1 VAAFHGEFV
10 AFDGI
15 RVNPK
20 PVRDRRL
27 PILVGGNSDAA
38 LRRVA
43 TWGDGWYGFNLEGVA
58 EVRERIRALDALC
71 EQARRDR
78 RQLRIAV
85 ALQRPEPSDLAV
97 LSDSGVTQLVLLEA
111 PPENAEEA
119 TEWVASLAERWGVS
133 PSRSPTA

>member
-1 VAAFHGEFV
+1 MPPNA
-10 AFDGI
+10 
-15 RVNPK
+15 
-20 PVRDRRL
+20 RRL

-43 TWGDGWYGFNLEGVA
+43 TWGAGWYGFNLDGVE

-71 EQARRDR
+71 QRANRDR
-78 RQLRIAV
+78 RQLRSAV

-97 LSDSGVTQLVLLEA
+97 LSDSGVTQLVLVEA

-133 PSRSPTA
+133 PRRSPTS